1 MIKGFYNLNQIKN
14 AIDLF
19 EQMKNDNISLDF
31 VIFTTFI
38 NYYCKN

>member
-19 EQMKNDNISLDF
+19 EQMKNDNISLD
-31 VIFTTFI
+31 VVKFTTFI